1 MRGNIYISLNEST
14 YESLIPTELVD
25 KYGNIPVLLKKAES
39 DDDEDVFEVKERPTF
54 KEIGK
59 ANEGDFG
66 VVIKV
71 VVDDSNY
78 YVLELD
84 ASWASSEVSALL
96 KLGSGLKSPNNTL
109 MTNKEA
115 INFINKNAP
124 EEE

>member
-25 KYGNIPVLLKKAES
+25 KYGISVL
-39 DDDEDVFEVKERPTF
+39 DDEDVFEVKERPTF

-84 ASWASSEVSALL
+84 ASWAASEVSALL